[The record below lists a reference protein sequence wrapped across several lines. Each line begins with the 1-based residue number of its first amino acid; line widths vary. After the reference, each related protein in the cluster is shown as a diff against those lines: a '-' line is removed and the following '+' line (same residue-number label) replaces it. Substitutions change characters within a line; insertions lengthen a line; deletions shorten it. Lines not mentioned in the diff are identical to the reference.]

1 MNLTCAW
8 STNQEF
14 TCELLREAR
23 LQSNMSLVRASA
35 ILTEFFTFLESKKH
49 PGICDT
55 QVLEIQFIPQ
65 NVLFLRWHYPDQVL
79 GFKVNTL
86 RLSRFNYQHPIQLL
100 MLVYYAKL
108 GTSSNLFLRK

>member
-35 ILTEFFTFLESKKH
+35 ILTECFTFLESKKH

-86 RLSRFNYQHPIQLL
+86 RLSRLHYQRPFSIVFTSVLL
-100 MLVYYAKL
+100 IKKNVKYI
-108 GTSSNLFLRK
+108 

>member
-1 MNLTCAW
+1 
-8 STNQEF
+8 
-14 TCELLREAR
+14 
-23 LQSNMSLVRASA
+23 MSLVRASA
-35 ILTEFFTFLESKKH
+35 ILTECFTFLESKKH

-86 RLSRFNYQHPIQLL
+86 RLSRLHYQRPFLIVFVSLL
-100 MLVYYAKL
+100 LTEKKVNAYCIHAPLAPSLYPSMISFAAILPL
-108 GTSSNLFLRK
+108 LFK